1 MINAFQAIVNLYAT
15 LLGAKTL
22 TSLEHKVAIQKIL
35 DTDENLLT
43 PTELTNLRAKLK
55 KYNDPKIY
63 SFQWDDTNIQHLYD
77 DSLKPETKKKNVNN
91 HIRELQDC
99 LLAFT
104 FPGKHPRCLSPL
116 YYNREAIK
124 RSSPL
129 EREALATLLLQNQ
142 LFHEPIY
149 PWEIRRRILDAYFVR
164 GIDKN
169 LHKALEEHTPLHV
182 KTKEGSKEIMPV
194 GIGHGTEDE
203 LILLFE
209 NHEPLLFSQ
218 ILETSLEPDREMKP
232 FGLETTKEALILEA
246 YEGVVFLTTQNAK
259 EGMIKVI
266 QKRTYKINWIIS
278 PGYDNEITKD
288 VTNYL
293 EITNWPWRILDAEA
307 IIVVSDEIFE
317 TFHQKR
323 GKTKKPVI
331 LETQEEIDEL
341 IQLLQS
347 EVKTSKEKYETLK
360 CIKQIKEL
368 EDSKPMLMPI
378 KSIRA
383 VRKFF

>member
-1 MINAFQAIVNLYAT
+1 MNNAFQIIVNLYAT
-15 LLGAKTL
+15 LLGAKKL
-22 TSLEHKVAIQKIL
+22 ASLEDKEDIQKIL
-35 DTDENLLT
+35 DTDENHLT
-43 PTELTNLRAKLK
+43 PTELTNLRTKLT
-55 KYNDPKIY
+55 KYNMPTIY
-63 SFQWDDTNIQHLYD
+63 SFQWDDTNIKHLYD
-77 DSLKPETKKKNVNN
+77 HSLKPGTKKKNVNN
-91 HIRELQDC
+91 HIKALEESF
-99 LLAFT
+99 LAFKL
-104 FPGKHPRCLSPL
+104 PGEYPRCLSPL
-116 YYNREAIK
+116 PYDHEEIKTSPSRAREGI
-124 RSSPL
+124 
-129 EREALATLLLQNQ
+129 ATLLLQQ
-142 LFHEPIY
+142 QIFHEKKY
-149 PWEIRRRILDAYFVR
+149 PWEIQNPILDAYLNV

-182 KTKEGSKEIMPV
+182 KTKEGNKDIMPV
-194 GIGHGTEDE
+194 GIGHGTENE
-203 LILLFE
+203 PMLLFE

-246 YEGVVFLTTQNAK
+246 YEGVVFLTMQNAK

-266 QKRTYKINWIIS
+266 QKRTYKVKWIIS

-383 VRKFF
+383 VSKFF